1 MGKYEDAKLRTF
13 VSAARL
19 GSFTQAA
26 RSLGITQPAVSQQI
40 GDLERMYGAEL
51 FVRGRGEVA
60 LTEAGEHFLG
70 YAEKILDA
78 YGEVDALFGS
88 LTASGRSVGRVNVA
102 ATSFCATHVLPR
114 LVEDIVA
121 VSGLDLITNTY
132 PESEFLSVMPPA
144 GADLQL
150 FTATREEVLDGGLEK
165 YAQSSLTLPSGEK
178 WYICFRPTPGFSGTA
193 LCRILLDRLL
203 KL

>member
-13 VSAARL
+13 VAAARL

-40 GDLERMYGAEL
+40 SDLERTYGAEL

-60 LTEAGEHFLG
+60 LTKAGEYFLA

-78 YGEVDALFGS
+78 YGEVDALFGT
-88 LTASGRSVGRVNVA
+88 LTAAGRSAGRVTVA
-102 ATSFCATHVLPR
+102 ATSFCAAHVLPR
-114 LVEDIVA
+114 LIQDIQA
-121 VSGLDLITNTY
+121 VSGLDLIINTY
-132 PESEFLSVMPPA
+132 PESDFLSVMPPT
-144 GADLQL
+144 GADLHL

-165 YAQSSLTLPSGEK
+165 VAQSSLTLSSGEK
-178 WYICFRPTPGFSGTA
+178 WYICFRPTPGFSGTS

>member
-13 VSAARL
+13 VTAARL
-19 GSFTQAA
+19 GNFTQAA

-40 GDLERMYGAEL
+40 GDLERTYGADL

-60 LTEAGEHFLG
+60 LTEAGEHFLV
-70 YAEKILDA
+70 YAERILDA
-78 YGEVDALFGS
+78 YGEADALFGT
-88 LTASGRSVGRVNVA
+88 LTASGRSAGRVTA
-102 ATSFCATHVLPR
+102 AVTGFCEAHVLPR
-114 LVEDIVA
+114 LIADIVA
-121 VSGLDLITNTY
+121 VSGLDLIKNTY
-132 PESEFLSVMPPA
+132 PESDFLSVMPPT
-144 GADLQL
+144 GADFHL

-165 YAQSSLTLPSGEK
+165 YAQAAMTLPSGDRI
-178 WYICFRPTPGFSGTA
+178 YICLRPTPGFSGTA

>member
-13 VSAARL
+13 VCAARL

-40 GDLERMYGAEL
+40 GDLERTYGAEL

-60 LTEAGEHFLG
+60 LTKAGEYFLA

-78 YGEVDALFGS
+78 YGEVDALFGT
-88 LTASGRSVGRVNVA
+88 LTASGRSAGRITVA

-114 LVEDIVA
+114 LVEDIRS
-121 VSGLDLITNTY
+121 VSGLDLIINTY
-132 PESEFLSVMPPA
+132 PESDFLSVMPPT
-144 GADLQL
+144 GADLHL

-165 YAQSSLTLPSGEK
+165 VAQSSLTLPSGEK
-178 WYICFRPTPGFSGTA
+178 WYICFRPTPGFSGTS

-203 KL
+203 KM

>member
-40 GDLERMYGAEL
+40 SDLERMYGAEL

-60 LTEAGEHFLG
+60 LTEAGEYFLA
-70 YAEKILDA
+70 YAERILDA

-88 LTASGRSVGRVNVA
+88 LTASGRSAGRVTVA
-102 ATSFCATHVLPR
+102 ATAFCAEYVLPR
-114 LVEDIVA
+114 LVKDIQT
-121 VSGLDLITNTY
+121 VSGLDLIINTY
-132 PESEFLSVMPPA
+132 PESDFLSVMPPT
-144 GADLQL
+144 GADLHL
-150 FTATREEVLDGGLEK
+150 FTATRAEVLDSGLEK
-165 YAQSSLTLPSGEK
+165 FAQSSLTLPSGEK
-178 WYICFRPTPGFSGTA
+178 LYICFRPTPGFSGTS